1 MDGAHPDHL
10 EEKEKCSIEN
20 GIITY
25 QDNPNLNMSH
35 YDLGVNSLYGSFF
48 LYFQNY
54 FEEEKDLIDDKSLG
68 RELSIL
74 SKLVQVSRKFN
85 QLDTGS

>member
-1 MDGAHPDHL
+1 
-10 EEKEKCSIEN
+10 
-20 GIITY
+20 
-25 QDNPNLNMSH
+25 MSH
-35 YDLGVNSLYGSFF
+35 YDLSVNSLYGSFF

-54 FEEEKDLIDDKSLG
+54 FEEEKDLIDDKSLS

-85 QLDTGS
+85 QLDNGS